1 MRSETGTVQSGRGP
15 NRTDNGPPKRRK
27 FTQGVESF
35 KTALGALE
43 VLWVTH
49 ANACILRHCA
59 RVNVT
64 ANNLGASHLPD
75 KTRCYNRHAMKVTR
89 LVVAP

>member
-1 MRSETGTVQSGRGP
+1 MRSETGTIQSGRGP
-15 NRTDNGPPKRRK
+15 DRRDNRPPNRRSLHK
-27 FTQGVESF
+27 QERVESVM
-35 KTALGALE
+35 TALGASE

-64 ANNLGASHLPD
+64 ANNIGASNLPD
-75 KTRCYNRHAMKVTR
+75 KPRC
-89 LVVAP
+89 